1 MSLRPAK
8 QNAVVNRETCYT
20 ASGKGEVESSKVH
33 PAGDEANHEQKHPDA
48 DPCERIRRLHSKQ
61 LRAHE
66 SYARCRSYQAQP
78 ETNRETK
85 ANLSCA
91 LPDDIRHHAVKTHS
105 RQQQRHHAEDSGESR
120 QHALCFDR
128 AIEFIDQS
136 PWTRQRQLRIQ

>member
-66 SYARCRSYQAQP
+66 SYARCRSYQANP
-78 ETNRETK
+78 KPIARRRPTFRLRCLT
-85 ANLSCA
+85 
-91 LPDDIRHHAVKTHS
+91 IY
-105 RQQQRHHAEDSGESR
+105 
-120 QHALCFDR
+120 
-128 AIEFIDQS
+128 AIT
-136 PWTRQRQLRIQ
+136 P

>member
-1 MSLRPAK
+1 MKVQRSRLLKTAAGATHMARRAGIPQATRPTTSRSIPTPTH
-8 QNAVVNRETCYT
+8 V
-20 ASGKGEVESSKVH
+20 SGSVGSTPNK
-33 PAGDEANHEQKHPDA
+33 
-48 DPCERIRRLHSKQ
+48 

-128 AIEFIDQS
+128 AIKFIDQS

>member
-61 LRAHE
+61 IAC
-66 SYARCRSYQAQP
+66 ARVVRSLPLLPGQP

-120 QHALCFDR
+120 QHALCFNR

-136 PWTRQRQLRIQ
+136 P